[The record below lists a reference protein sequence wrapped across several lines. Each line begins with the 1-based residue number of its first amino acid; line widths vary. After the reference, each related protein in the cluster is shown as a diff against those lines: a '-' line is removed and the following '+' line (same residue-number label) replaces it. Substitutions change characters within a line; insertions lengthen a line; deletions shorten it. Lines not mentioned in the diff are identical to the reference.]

1 MDIDSLTTSLSQKL
15 LDVEQLADTVMP
27 LESAL
32 SAIQM
37 DIADSLAEL
46 KIKSENSEDFADKIF
61 YLNRYADLVKK
72 IDSIFDNQI
81 KRTQNSL
88 SVLSKLNLISK
99 TDPNTIDVNNSDD
112 GLLNRNFANLTPEQ
126 CARIFAILQETEDK
140 DVSRI

>member
-46 KIKSENSEDFADKIF
+46 RIKSENSEDFADKIF

-99 TDPNTIDVNNSDD
+99 TDPNTIDVSNSDD